1 MGGFIEKYNRD
12 VTPRLRK
19 YVPKNDKQLPTA
31 GDKLFFLLL
40 TQSLQRSS
48 GFSSQW
54 LPALV

>member
-19 YVPKNDKQLPTA
+19 YVPKNDKQLPTV

-40 TQSLQRSS
+40 THSLQEVMAFHRS
-48 GFSSQW
+48 GD
-54 LPALV
+54 LL